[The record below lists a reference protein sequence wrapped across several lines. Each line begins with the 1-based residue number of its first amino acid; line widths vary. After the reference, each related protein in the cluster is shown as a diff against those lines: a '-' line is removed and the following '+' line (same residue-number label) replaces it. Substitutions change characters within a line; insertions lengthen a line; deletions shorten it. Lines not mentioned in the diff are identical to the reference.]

1 MKILQL
7 LMFPLWGS
15 GSGTY
20 TRKLSE
26 NLTELGE
33 QVAIVAPEE
42 KKVKGIRIYNVPLPV
57 KAVFTGHPEWP
68 KCKKY
73 SELSNNEIT
82 ELIESF
88 WHIIKKAIN
97 EFKPDVIHVQHVSIL
112 LWLANYIKVIYG
124 IPYVVTSHGTD
135 LLNVSLDKR
144 YFALTKDAL
153 CRCHVI
159 VCVSGDTRK
168 WLLKI
173 FSKKYLQKTRVIP
186 GGVDLK
192 GWSRPEKIKIID
204 KKYNLIGKKV
214 VIFSG
219 KLTKPKGVEYLI
231 KAAPKIKAE
240 IFILGGGD
248 EKNNLMEFAKR
259 LNIKNVHFLGYFGKE
274 YVNELKEFYAR
285 ADVVVVP
292 SVWDEPL
299 GLVVLEAMSSST
311 PVVASNKGGIPLA
324 VKNNVNGFLVRARS
338 AKAIANAVNLILKN
352 EKLQKKMGLE
362 ARRTVED
369 KFDWQMIAKKF
380 ISYYESA
387 HKNAQKS
394 KHLGQ
399 NLPDID
405 INREKI
411 EVKSKRLDYR

>member
-26 NLTELGE
+26 KLVDLGE
-33 QVAIVAPEE
+33 QVAIVCPEE
-42 KKVKGIRIYNVPLPV
+42 RKLKGVKIFNVSLPLKV
-57 KAVFTGHPEWP
+57 AFTGHPEWS

-73 SELSNNEIT
+73 SELTSSEIT
-82 ELIESF
+82 KIMEAF
-88 WHIIKKAIN
+88 WQVVRKAIE
-97 EFKPDVIHVQHVSIL
+97 EFKPDMIHVQHASIL
-112 LWLANYIKVIYG
+112 LWMANYIKAIYG
-124 IPYVVTSHGTD
+124 IPYLVTSHGTD
-135 LLNVSLDKR
+135 LLNISLDKR
-144 YFALTKDAL
+144 YFALTADAL
-153 CRCHVI
+153 CRAHVI

-173 FSKKYLQKTRVIP
+173 FSKKYLKKTRVIP

-192 GWSRPEKIKIID
+192 GWARAEKIKIID
-204 KKYNLIGKKV
+204 KKYHLLGKKV

-248 EKNNLMEFAKR
+248 EKNQLIEFAKG
-259 LNIKNVHFLGYFGKE
+259 LKLKNVHFLGYFGKE

-292 SVWDEPL
+292 SIWDEPL
-299 GLVVLEAMSSST
+299 GLVVLEAMASST

-324 VKNNVNGFLVRARS
+324 VKNNINGFLVRARS
-338 AKAIANAVNLILKN
+338 AKAIAKAVNLILKN
-352 EKLQKKMGLE
+352 EKLQQKMGQE
-362 ARRTVED
+362 ARRMVEE
-369 KFDWQMIAKKF
+369 KFDWEIIAKRF
-380 ISYYESA
+380 ISYYETA
-387 HKNAQKS
+387 YKNAQKNQR
-394 KHLGQ
+394 LGKI
-399 NLPDID
+399 LPYID

-411 EVKSKRLDYR
+411 EVKSKKIDYR